1 MLAVI
6 AALLLLCIE
15 SRKSRLEVDKNTSE
29 INAKLQEE
37 KNRLAGE
44 KNQLEGEKNRL
55 EKEKYLLEAEI
66 AQCKGSVEEEYERL
80 EDLQKNI
87 QITLTNQKSLSQEA
101 FQSWW
106 DTIEKDYQEKEAEYN
121 QLVKNLKIAYSQE
134 QDRLNA
140 EIGKTRADLDKIH
153 ATRDAAI
160 AAQIKERE
168 IKEKLAF
175 YCLSINDKDLD
186 DIKRLERVKSE
197 LHSPRILSMLIWST
211 YFQKPMNTLCNN
223 ILGTSVVTSIY
234 KITNQVTGEC
244 YIGQAVDTASRWKQH
259 AKCGL
264 GIDPPASNKLYKAM
278 QAEGIWNFSW
288 ELLEKC
294 SQSELNE
301 KEKFYIN
308 LYQSYNFGYNSNSGI
323 GK

>member
-6 AALLLLCIE
+6 AALFLLCIE

-29 INAKLQEE
+29 INAKLQE
-37 KNRLAGE
+37 
-44 KNQLEGEKNRL
+44 EKNRL

-101 FQSWW
+101 FQNWW

-140 EIGKTRADLDKIH
+140 EIGKTRADLNKIH

-288 ELLEKC
+288 ELLERC